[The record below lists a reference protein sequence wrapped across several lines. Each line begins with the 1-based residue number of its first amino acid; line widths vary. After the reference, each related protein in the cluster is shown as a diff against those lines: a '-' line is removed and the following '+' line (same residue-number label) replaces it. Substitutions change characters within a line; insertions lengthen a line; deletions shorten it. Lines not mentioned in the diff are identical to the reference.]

1 MDDPPNERATVYEI
15 RVRGEL
21 EPHWSCWFA
30 GLRVETGLPGETLIV
45 GPVTDQAALH
55 GLLARIRDLGMPL
68 LSMRVIDEGDG

>member
-1 MDDPPNERATVYEI
+1 MTLRSSGRRSTRSVCA
-15 RVRGEL
+15 GEL